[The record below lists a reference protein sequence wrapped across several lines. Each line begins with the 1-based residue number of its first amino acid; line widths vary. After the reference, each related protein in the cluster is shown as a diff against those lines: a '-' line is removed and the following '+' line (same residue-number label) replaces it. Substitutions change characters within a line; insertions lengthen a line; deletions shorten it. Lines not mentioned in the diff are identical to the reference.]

1 MKIRLDSR
9 DMCEWSGL
17 ADMRDLF
24 RAELARK
31 EAGQVSPF
39 LLLSMHG
46 VSAAEQ
52 RTCSELWMKDKQA
65 AAAHDRAAL
74 DFTFDATARP
84 KLKIAYLSCDFHDH
98 ATSLLLVEMLEA
110 HDRSR
115 FEIFAYSYGAD
126 DGKAM
131 RPRLVATFDHF
142 RDIEALSDIEAAR
155 AIHAD
160 GIDILIDLK
169 GYTQHT
175 RTAILLLGPAPVQ
188 VNFLGYPGTLG
199 TDICDYIVTDPFLTP
214 TASAEHYS
222 EKFAYMPN
230 SYQPHGR
237 KAEIGTAPARSEV
250 GLPETGFVFCCFN
263 QAYKIT
269 PQIFDVWC
277 RLLHMV
283 PGSVLWLMRNTI
295 AEGNLKNEAL
305 WRGITADRL
314 IFAKDLPQVEH
325 LGRLQLADLVLD
337 TLPYN
342 AHTTASDALWA
353 GVPLV
358 TYPGETFPSRVA
370 GSLLR
375 AIGLDELI
383 ATDLDSYFDLA
394 YELASEPDRLAATKA
409 KLAANRLTTP
419 LFDIEAYT
427 RDLENLFDSMWQIY
441 RDGAEPAA
449 IGAVPIMIPDGTR
462 S

>member
-1 MKIRLDSR
+1 MKIRLESR

-17 ADMRDLF
+17 ADLRDRF
-24 RAELARK
+24 RAQLARK
-31 EAGQVSPF
+31 ETGAVSPF
-39 LLLSMHG
+39 LMLSMSG

-52 RTCSELWMKDKQA
+52 RECSELWMKDRQA
-65 AAAHDRAAL
+65 ACASDRATL
-74 DFTFDATARP
+74 DFGFDAKPRA
-84 KLKIAYLSCDFHDH
+84 KLRIAYLSCDFQEH
-98 ATSLLLVEMLEA
+98 ATALLLVEMLEA

-115 FEIFAYSYGAD
+115 FELFAYSYGAD
-126 DGKAM
+126 DGKGM
-131 RPRLVATFDHF
+131 RPRLEETFDHF
-142 RDIEALSDIEAAR
+142 TDIEALSNIEAAR

-175 RTAILLLGPAPVQ
+175 RTAILMLGPAPVQ
-188 VNFLGYPGTLG
+188 VNYLGYPGTLG
-199 TDICDYIVTDPFLTP
+199 SDICDYIITDPFLTP
-214 TASAEHYS
+214 AWSAADYS
-222 EKFAYMPN
+222 ENFAYLPH

-237 KAEIGTAPARSEV
+237 KAKIGKAPTRAEV

-269 PQIFDVWC
+269 PQIFDIWC
-277 RLLHMV
+277 HLLLMV
-283 PGSVLWLMRNTI
+283 PDSVLWLLHNKK

-305 WRGITADRL
+305 RRGITGDRL
-314 IFAKDLPQVEH
+314 VFAEDLPQVEH

-358 TYPGETFPSRVA
+358 TCPGETFPSRVA
-370 GSLLR
+370 GSLLH
-375 AIGLDELI
+375 AIGLGELI
-383 ATDLDSYFDLA
+383 ATDLDGYFELA
-394 YELASEPDRLAATKA
+394 YVLASEPDRLARIKA
-409 KLAANRLTTP
+409 ELAANRLTTP

-427 RDLENLFDSMWQIY
+427 RDLENLFESMWQ
-441 RDGAEPAA
+441 RHCDGARPTA
-449 IGAVPIMIPDGTR
+449 IGAVPIETPDCNR
-462 S
+462 A